1 MISIVIP
8 LYNKEKEIEATLQSV
23 QSQSFQEYEIVVV
36 DDGSVDKSAQIVKGM
51 NDPHIRYIYQQNAG
65 PSAARNHGVR
75 EAMADWIFFL
85 DADDRLEPGALQ
97 MFEDLRIQNPNI
109 YIFSANFY
117 LETEGKKE
125 LLSKKPMEGIVP
137 NNFLAWFNYDMIL
150 CAGSVLYKKAL
161 LSSVRFREDLRRY
174 EDAEM
179 QFHLMRKY
187 KIYHTNRPS
196 VTYNLGSASASKG
209 RPTIKEDFVGFI
221 APRGKSFWEKMV
233 LYRMYEEAHTL
244 YPEEFH
250 STYPKNPFS
259 NTFMFLKKIIPHLP
273 KCIKESKIF

>member
-51 NDPHIRYIYQQNAG
+51 NGPHIRYIYQQNAG
-65 PSAARNHGVR
+65 PSAARNHGVK
-75 EAMADWIFFL
+75 EAKADWILFL
-85 DADDRLEPGALQ
+85 DADDRLEPDALQ
-97 MFEDLRIQNPNI
+97 MFEDLKNKNPKI
-109 YIFSANFY
+109 SIFSANFY
-117 LETEGKKE
+117 LETDGKKE
-125 LLSKKPMEGIVP
+125 LLSQKSMEGIVP

-150 CAGSVLYKKAL
+150 CAGSVMYKKAL
-161 LSSVRFREDLRRY
+161 LQSVSFREDLRRY

-187 KIYHTNRPS
+187 KIYHINRPS

-221 APRGKSFWEKMV
+221 DPRGKSFWEKMV
-233 LYRMYEEAHTL
+233 LYRMYEEAKTL
-244 YPEEFH
+244 YPNEYLKV
-250 STYPKNPFS
+250 YPSNPFS
-259 NTFMFLKKIIPHLP
+259 RIFMLMRKIVPHLP
-273 KCIKESKIF
+273 KCIQECRCF

>member
-23 QSQSFQEYEIVVV
+23 LSQNFQDYEIVIV

-65 PSAARNHGVR
+65 PSAARNHGVG
-75 EAMADWIFFL
+75 EAKADWILFL

-97 MFEDLRIQNPNI
+97 MFEDLRIQNPNSC
-109 YIFSANFY
+109 IFSANFY

-125 LLSKKPMEGIVP
+125 LLSQKPLEGIVP
-137 NNFLAWFNYDMIL
+137 NNFLAWFSYDMIL
-150 CAGSVLYKKAL
+150 CAGSVMYKRTL
-161 LSSVRFREDLRRY
+161 LQSVRFREDLRRY

-179 QFHLMRKY
+179 QFQLMRNY
-187 KIYHTNRPS
+187 KIYHTYRPS

-209 RPTIKEDFVGFI
+209 RPTIKEDFVGYI
-221 APRGKSFWEKMV
+221 KPRGKSFWEKMV
-233 LYRMYEEAHTL
+233 LYRMYEEAQML
-244 YPEEFH
+244 YPDEFH
-250 STYPKNPFS
+250 TTYPKNPFS
-259 NTFMFLKKIIPHLP
+259 KTFMLMRKIIPHLP
-273 KCIKESKIF
+273 KCIKECRCF